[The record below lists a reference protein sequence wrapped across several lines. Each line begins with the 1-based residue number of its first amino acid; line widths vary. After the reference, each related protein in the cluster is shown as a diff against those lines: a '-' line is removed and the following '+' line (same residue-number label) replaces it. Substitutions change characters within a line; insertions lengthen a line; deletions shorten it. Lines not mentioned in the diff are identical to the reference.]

1 MVKVMRILYIY
12 TAYALFF
19 MALLTACVIVTA
31 LLGTYLA
38 VKVRKDALFFIYLLI
53 QAALLML
60 VGAKLLELVSPVQ
73 PTADL
78 YLTFQQVSVRLIIP
92 ALLLFPAALLFYRKN
107 RRLELFSLGFTLAAA
122 ACLVLIQTE
131 TKWVRDGAP
140 AAALLIWTAF
150 VFFRRREIFAE
161 LSELAVDTFMD
172 KIEDAVLIFDPA
184 RKLIDLNRKAR
195 TMFPVLSASSTADEL
210 FCCIDGRSAPE
221 APKLSLEAA
230 GSGPVTFGMRDG
242 NGTGYFQFR
251 TAEVKQNGEKRAT
264 VVTLH
269 DVTERTVLLLEL
281 EEKNA
286 ELQRLNEDLKRSI
299 DVTGLLAGEEEKE
312 RSWAVVQE
320 KIGRSVEKLQT
331 ELEAMEASAAA
342 CDESAAERLDRMIES
357 CRAVMSAIRKSVE
370 EVP

>member
-1 MVKVMRILYIY
+1 MTVMRILYVY
-12 TAYALFF
+12 TAYTLFF

-38 VKVRKDALFFIYLLI
+38 VKVRKDALFFSYLLT

-78 YLTFQQVSVRLIIP
+78 YLSFQQVSVRLIVP
-92 ALLLFPAALLFYRKN
+92 ALLLFPAALFFSRKS
-107 RRLELFSLGFTLAAA
+107 RRLELLSLIFTLTAA
-122 ACLVLIQTE
+122 ACLILIPTGM
-131 TKWVRDGAP
+131 KWARDGAP
-140 AAALLIWTAF
+140 AAALLIWTSF
-150 VFFRRREIFAE
+150 VFFWRKEIFAE

-210 FCCIDGRSAPE
+210 FRCIDSRRESDAPL
-221 APKLSLEAA
+221 LSLEAA
-230 GSGPVTFGMRDG
+230 GSGPATFGMREG
-242 NGTGYFQFR
+242 SGVGYFQFR

-264 VVTLH
+264 VVTFH

-320 KIGRSVEKLQT
+320 KIGRSIEKLQD
-331 ELEAMEASAAA
+331 ELEALEACAAA
-342 CDESAAERLDRMIES
+342 HDESVAERLDRMIES
-357 CRAVMSAIRKSVE
+357 CRTVMSAIRKSVE
-370 EVP
+370 EVS